1 MAIKSAQQLVQEA
14 YSEVK
19 TINTDQALTLVKEN
33 KCNLIDIRDVRE
45 LEKEGRVE
53 NSVHI
58 PRGMLEFWIDP
69 NSQYF
74 KEGKLDLDKEMVLFC
89 AAGARSALAAKALQD
104 MGFEKVSHVEGGFG
118 AIKQSDFKIS
128 NHFYN
133 YFCANTPSSRRKK
146 FKIV

>member
-1 MAIKSAQQLVQEA
+1 MTIKSAQQLVQEA
-14 YSEVK
+14 YKEVK
-19 TINTDQALTLVKEN
+19 TIDTNEAFDLVAEN

-53 NSVHI
+53 NAVHI

-74 KEGKLDLDKEMVLFC
+74 KEGKLNLEKEMVLFC
-89 AAGARSALAAKALQD
+89 AAGARSALAAKSLQD
-104 MGFEKVSHVEGGFG
+104 MGFKKVSHIEGGFG
-118 AIKQSDFKIS
+118 AIKQS
-128 NHFYN
+128 N
-133 YFCANTPSSRRKK
+133 

>member
-1 MAIKSAQQLVQEA
+1 MTIKSAQTLVAEA

-19 TINTDQALTLVKEN
+19 TINTKEAFNLVTEN
-33 KCNLIDIRDVRE
+33 KCNLIDIRDIRE

-74 KEGKLDLDKEMVLFC
+74 KEGKLNLEKEMVLFC
-89 AAGARSALAAKALQD
+89 AAGARSALAAKSLKD
-104 MGFEKVSHVEGGFG
+104 MGFEKVSHIEGGFG
-118 AIKQSDFKIS
+118 SMKQSSFKI
-128 NHFYN
+128 
-133 YFCANTPSSRRKK
+133 K
-146 FKIV
+146 